1 MPRPPKHVPPETL
14 GGRIRAARSQLR
26 LSLAH
31 VAANRYST
39 SLISQIERN
48 RVEPSYES
56 LQFLAD
62 QLQLPFDELLEL
74 SQQHKESE
82 AEARQY
88 KAYDELREESAR
100 LLANQHITKALTP
113 LQALSM
119 SQMPSSLR
127 WRLAALRGQCYF
139 SQRHFLD
146 AQKDFLYAVT
156 EKPQHVPEQQ
166 RLEAM
171 TLHLHLAAAY
181 RELQQLKPATEH
193 YTIALRM
200 MDTSTSI
207 LHVAEAQWGLSLVDF
222 ELANSMSNDRDA
234 QQTDDKE
241 MRLRSA
247 IEYATNACALYRCIG
262 DTLHAALLTCQIG
275 LIEQARG
282 KLDVAR
288 QHLRKVLDEWLPT
301 LEAHPQKPADQR
313 QIKERKEQAN
323 IVSAV
328 ACSLAGIELDT
339 GDFEHALQYVHVARQ
354 AAKNSY
360 IIRKAEAEMM
370 LGRILEKQDVNDP
383 KAEEAFHEA
392 VRILDATDRLAARI
406 RAHELLGR
414 HLLRKGDAITGEAEF
429 DTVNKL
435 AGLVTFFN
443 STPISGEDEG

>member
-1 MPRPPKHVPPETL
+1 MPRPPKHVPPDTL

-26 LSLAH
+26 FSLAH

-88 KAYDELREESAR
+88 KIYDELREASAR
-100 LLANQHITKALTP
+100 LLANQHASEALAP
-113 LQALSM
+113 LQSLNM
-119 SQMPSSLR
+119 SQMALSLR

-139 SQRHFLD
+139 TQRQFLN

-156 EKPQHVPEQQ
+156 EKPVHVPAEQ

-171 TLHLHLAAAY
+171 TLHLHLAATH
-181 RELQQLKPATEH
+181 RELQQLEPASEH
-193 YTIALRM
+193 YSIALSM
-200 MDTSTSI
+200 MDTGTSV
-207 LHVAEAQWGLSLVDF
+207 LHAAEAQWGLSLVAF
-222 ELANSMSNDRDA
+222 ELANRMSNDKTS
-234 QQTDDKE
+234 QESEEKE
-241 MRLRSA
+241 TQLRSA
-247 IEYATNACALYRCIG
+247 IEHATIACALYRSIG
-262 DTLHAALLTCQIG
+262 DTLHVALLTCQIG

-282 KLDVAR
+282 KLDDAR

-301 LEAHPQKPADQR
+301 IEEHPQKPAEQR
-313 QIKERKEQAN
+313 RIKEQAN
-323 IVSAV
+323 LVSAV

-339 GDFEHALQYVHVARQ
+339 GDIEHALHYVTVARQ
-354 AAKNSY
+354 AAKTSY
-360 IIRKAEAEMM
+360 IIRKAEADMM
-370 LGRILEKQDVNDP
+370 LGRILEKQDIDDP
-383 KAEEAFHEA
+383 AAEKAF
-392 VRILDATDRLAARI
+392 RDAICVLEKTDRLAARI

-414 HLLRKGDAITGEAEF
+414 HLLRKRDTTASDAEF
-429 DTVNKL
+429 DKVNKL
-435 AGLVTFFN
+435 AGLVTFFKT
-443 STPISGEDEG
+443 TPISTEGEG

>member
-1 MPRPPKHVPPETL
+1 MPRPPKHVPPDTL
-14 GGRIRAARSQLR
+14 GGRIRAARAQLR

-88 KAYDELREESAR
+88 KIYHELLEESAR
-100 LLANQHITKALTP
+100 LLASQHAIKALAP
-113 LQALSM
+113 LQSLNM
-119 SQMPSSLR
+119 SQLPSSLR

-139 SQRHFLD
+139 TLRQFLN

-156 EKPQHVPEQQ
+156 EKPVHVPAEQ

-171 TLHLHLAAAY
+171 TLHLHLAATH
-181 RELQQLKPATEH
+181 RELQQLEPSAEH
-193 YTIALRM
+193 YAIALDM
-200 MDTSTSI
+200 MDKSTAV
-207 LHVAEAQWGLSLVDF
+207 LHAAEAQWGLSLIAF
-222 ELANSMSNDRDA
+222 ELANRMSS
-234 QQTDDKE
+234 DKSTE
-241 MRLRSA
+241 ESEEKETQLRSA
-247 IEYATNACALYRCIG
+247 IEHATIACALYRSIG
-262 DTLHAALLTCQIG
+262 DMLHVALLTCQIS

-282 KLDVAR
+282 KLDEAR
-288 QHLRKVLDEWLPT
+288 EHLRKVLDEWLPT
-301 LEAHPQKPADQR
+301 LEERPQKATDQR
-313 QIKERKEQAN
+313 RIQEQAN

-328 ACSLAGIELDT
+328 ACSLAGIELET
-339 GDFEHALQYVHVARQ
+339 GDFEHALHYVTVARQ

-360 IIRKAEAEMM
+360 IIRKAEADMM
-370 LGRILEKQDVNDP
+370 LGRILEKQNIEDNRAE
-383 KAEEAFHEA
+383 KAF
-392 VRILDATDRLAARI
+392 RDAIGVLEPTDRLAARI

-414 HLLRKGDAITGEAEF
+414 HLLRKSDKTGGETEF

-435 AGLVTFFN
+435 ASLVTFFQ
-443 STPISGEDEG
+443 STPISVEGEE

>member
-1 MPRPPKHVPPETL
+1 MPRPSKHVPPETL
-14 GGRIRAARSQLR
+14 GGRIRAARAQLR

-74 SQQHKESE
+74 SQQNKESE
-82 AEARQY
+82 AEAHQY
-88 KAYDELREESAR
+88 KLYDELREESAR
-100 LLANQHITKALTP
+100 LLANQHVTKALTP
-113 LQALSM
+113 LQPLNV
-119 SQMPSSLR
+119 SQLPFSLR

-139 SQRHFLD
+139 AQRHFLD

-156 EKPQHVPEQQ
+156 EKPQHVLEEQ
-166 RLEAM
+166 RFEAM
-171 TLHLHLAAAY
+171 TLHLHLAATH
-181 RELQQLKPATEH
+181 RELQQLEPAAEH
-193 YTIALRM
+193 YHIALDM
-200 MDTSTSI
+200 MDINTSI
-207 LHVAEAQWGLSLVDF
+207 LHAAEAQWGLSLVDF
-222 ELANSMSNDRDA
+222 ELANKISNDKGV

-241 MRLRSA
+241 MQLRSA
-247 IEYATNACALYRCIG
+247 IEHATIACALYRSIG
-262 DTLHAALLTCQIG
+262 DTLHVALLTCQIG

-282 KLDVAR
+282 KLDDAR

-301 LEAHPQKPADQR
+301 LEKQPQTPTNQHR
-313 QIKERKEQAN
+313 IKELAN

-339 GDFEHALQYVHVARQ
+339 GDFEHALHYVHVARQ

-360 IIRKAEAEMM
+360 TIRKAEAAMM
-370 LGRILEKQDVNDP
+370 LGRILEKQNVHDS
-383 KAEEAFHEA
+383 KAEEAFREA
-392 VRILDATDRLAARI
+392 TRVLEATDRLAARI

-414 HLLRKGDAITGEAEF
+414 HLLRKSNAVASETEF
-429 DTVNKL
+429 DKVNKL
-435 AGLVTFFN
+435 TSLVAFFHN
-443 STPISGEDEG
+443 KPLSDEDEG